1 MAAAVIAAI
10 NQNVARALSRIS
22 PNVIF
27 CGRPVMVRRQDR
39 NSGQS
44 TPVRAIEMPSW
55 GEFSVSFLTEQKG
68 CRLGWCSSLLRYP

>member
-44 TPVRAIEMPSW
+44 TPGAGNRDA
-55 GEFSVSFLTEQKG
+55 FLG
-68 CRLGWCSSLLRYP
+68 RIL